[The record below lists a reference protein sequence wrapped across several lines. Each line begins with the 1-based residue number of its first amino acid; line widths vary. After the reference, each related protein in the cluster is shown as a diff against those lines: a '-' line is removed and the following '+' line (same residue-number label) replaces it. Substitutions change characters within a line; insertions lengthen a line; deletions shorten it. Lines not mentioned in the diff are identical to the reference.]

1 MKAAS
6 CSQRVGD
13 IRPCAPGALQGPAQ
27 SQACCRSACGQG
39 GGPSASSCFAE
50 PVRTEAPG
58 RPCPT
63 LATPAGTR
71 GPSGVSPGT
80 SSVPA
85 APSTPPRWQSRPPAP
100 SLTVHSGPATQQP
113 RADVSWPQTAFS
125 FWEAGETPGSQASS
139 KSSHQSF
146 WGEAGARPG
155 LVGLQAHRAS
165 GWAVGTALSRHGW
178 AEFLEAAFSLIGLEA
193 PQGPPRLAPAW
204 AVTARKRPCDR
215 QEALLQASCC
225 PLFTPE
231 ALMWGVGT
239 GLRTR
244 GLTGFPEAEGSLRP

>member
-27 SQACCRSACGQG
+27 SQACCRSACGRG

-125 FWEAGETPGSQASS
+125 FWEAGETPGSQASPNTP
-139 KSSHQSF
+139 HQSF
-146 WGEAGARPG
+146 WGKEGTAACLQQGLLPVTRPLTCSDSPGRSQAWGALWSLKSYEAEGSLQELSPAVPTQGSAHCPPRSPVSLEPHEPRPG
-155 LVGLQAHRAS
+155 P
-165 GWAVGTALSRHGW
+165 
-178 AEFLEAAFSLIGLEA
+178 SL
-193 PQGPPRLAPAW
+193 
-204 AVTARKRPCDR
+204 
-215 QEALLQASCC
+215 
-225 PLFTPE
+225 TPE
-231 ALMWGVGT
+231 ALM
-239 GLRTR
+239 
-244 GLTGFPEAEGSLRP
+244 